1 MYCEHCG
8 LPIPIK
14 RSMCAECGIP
24 PTQHWFQLMS
34 LSTLSVAI
42 IANGLIGWFMLPELA
57 VYPGH
62 WLFRAWLWLDVNA
75 SLYGWAGIAF
85 GLLAWEYF
93 VWRKATPKPKIK
105 GWVTRKLLTFVL
117 VAGIAPAIPWWV
129 PAGQPPERILSAITR
144 YPGVPSLIGWG
155 AVLLVLAVLCLNGE
169 TRALL
174 IGRGKVLSVISLV
187 ALVAVLALTVVGWSL
202 S

>member
-1 MYCEHCG
+1 
-8 LPIPIK
+8 
-14 RSMCAECGIP
+14 MCAECGIP

-34 LSTLSVAI
+34 LSTLSVAV
-42 IANGLIGWFMLPELA
+42 IANGLPELA
-57 VYPGH
+57 VNPGH